1 MATTLL
7 HGAAESTT
15 FPAPGVAAGLQY
27 AIAAAH
33 EMRPRPDDV
42 SRLGD
47 VEGSR
52 GIVDRTFRA
61 RRLHVVRRD
70 ALRRLA
76 AGPSASA

>member
-7 HGAAESTT
+7 HGAAELTT
-15 FPAPGVAAGLQY
+15 FPGPGVASGLQR
-27 AIAAAH
+27 AIAAAR
-33 EMRPRPDDV
+33 ETRPRPNDA

-52 GIVDRTFRA
+52 GIVDRTFRT
-61 RRLHVVRRD
+61 RRLHVARRA

-76 AGPSASA
+76 DGPSASA